1 LIKYIILF
9 NALSIALASNFVLI
23 NSYKQN
29 KMTTQELANRY
40 FELFQQ
46 RQVPEIYNQLYSA
59 DIVCTEPE
67 HAVAMGIPTIT
78 KGIDAVLAKS
88 KARLDLIAEVH
99 SFFSSEPVVG
109 GDYFSVAM
117 GRDMSFKNG
126 QRVQLAEIAVFGV
139 KEDKI
144 VTETFFY

>member
-1 LIKYIILF
+1 
-9 NALSIALASNFVLI
+9 
-23 NSYKQN
+23 
-29 KMTTQELANRY
+29 MTTQELADRY
-40 FELFQQ
+40 YELFKN
-46 RQVPEIYNQLYSA
+46 RQVPEIYGQLYSA

-67 HAVAMGIPTIT
+67 HALAMGVPTVT
-78 KGIDAVLAKS
+78 KGIEAVLAKS
-88 KARLDLIAEVH
+88 KERQEMIAEVH

-139 KEDKI
+139 KDDKI
-144 VTETFFY
+144 ISETFFY